1 MYLIKYLLDVLIPR
15 FVTDPVALIEV
26 GTDVYE
32 IVGMLE
38 YDDIEDD
45 EFDHIAEAKCF
56 NFFGVGLF
64 TTIHNITK
72 IR

>member
-1 MYLIKYLLDVLIPR
+1 MRAIKYLLDVLIPR

-26 GTDVYE
+26 EPDVYE
-32 IVGMLE
+32 IVGMLKYDE
-38 YDDIEDD
+38 VDDID
-45 EFDHIAEAKCF
+45 FDHIAEAKCF
-56 NFFGVGLF
+56 NFFGIGLF